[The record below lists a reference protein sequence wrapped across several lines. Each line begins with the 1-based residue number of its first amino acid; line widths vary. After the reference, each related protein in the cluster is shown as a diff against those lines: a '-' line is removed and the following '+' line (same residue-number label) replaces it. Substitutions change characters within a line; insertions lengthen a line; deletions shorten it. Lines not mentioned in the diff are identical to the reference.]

1 MGNIKQAAENFKLMG
16 NYIVTQLESATRK
29 CVRGLNRRIL
39 SRLVVLALVFTPF
52 AAFADLNGTSTGL
65 EWEGPLEAITN
76 SLKGPVAFAVSLL
89 GMIATGVA
97 LIFGGE
103 INDFIRRLIMLVLVI
118 SLIAFAG
125 SILSTLFSGSE
136 IIQSNALV
144 WSQ

>member
-1 MGNIKQAAENFKLMG
+1 MGNGILILLKPLAL
-16 NYIVTQLESATRK
+16 
-29 CVRGLNRRIL
+29 RGLAKLNLRLLLRL
-39 SRLVVLALVFTPF
+39 SALALAFTPF
-52 AAFADLNGTSTGL
+52 AAFADLTGTSTGL
-65 EWEGPLEAITN
+65 EWEGPLETITN
-76 SLKGPVAFAVSLL
+76 SLKGPVAFSVSLL
-89 GMIATGVA
+89 GMIATGIA

-136 IIQSNALV
+136 ILETSELA